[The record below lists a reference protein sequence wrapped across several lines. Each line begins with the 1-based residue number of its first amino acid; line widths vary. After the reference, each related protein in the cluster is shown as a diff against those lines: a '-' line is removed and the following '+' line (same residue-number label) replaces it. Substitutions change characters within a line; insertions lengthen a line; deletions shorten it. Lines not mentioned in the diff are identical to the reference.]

1 MAGFFLHYDT
11 SRNNC
16 RRHALANVIKAVTSA
31 TKRSQELGQ
40 GLGELKYLYKNQ
52 KTEKKKKGR
61 RGFCEV
67 KLINYQKGLN
77 FLKAILK
84 RIK

>member
-31 TKRSQELGQ
+31 TKRLGQ

-52 KTEKKKKGR
+52 KKEKK
-61 RGFCEV
+61 
-67 KLINYQKGLN
+67 
-77 FLKAILK
+77 
-84 RIK
+84 IKEEGVL